1 MRKNLQFSSI
11 LNSPLSIPIGAILT
25 ALAPAPLNLWGFAWV
40 GLVPL
45 WFELMN
51 DPRSPVLQSVILG
64 AVWGSIYHGLSMH
77 WITGLHPLTWMG
89 IPFWN
94 SVAIVALIWMLVAF
108 WGALSVGLWAWGAS
122 WIIRQPIPSWLR
134 ILSAT
139 TLWCAIETARSHTSL
154 DWTTLAYTQSPGNLA
169 VLHLGQISGNV
180 LISAVIVAV
189 NLTFAEGLRSG
200 YGIKPLLPAIVVFT
214 SSHLLGGLLWLIP
227 TGLASDAKPISIG
240 IVQGNIPTRT
250 KLSPSGIRQGLNH
263 YISGYETLS
272 RQGAQLIILPE
283 GAMPFYWGTDPK
295 NPLAE
300 TIRDLKTPIAL
311 GSFGSRG
318 DRMTQ
323 AFLMLD
329 ADAHIT
335 SQYDKIKV
343 VPLGEALPFE
353 SVLGKFITRLS
364 PIKNFL
370 VAGDDR
376 QRFMTPLGQVA
387 IGICYE
393 SAFPEIFRTQIKEGS
408 EWIITT
414 SNLDPYSTV
423 LMAQHEAHDV
433 MRAIENSRYLARAT
447 NTGYSGLITPHG
459 IIASRSNSQQYET
472 QMTEVFKIQSTTM
485 YTKFGNWIMP
495 LLLMV
500 STIGWVKSIRSH

>member
-1 MRKNLQFSSI
+1 MRKSLQFS
-11 LNSPLSIPIGAILT
+11 LLHSPFSIPIGALLT

-45 WFELMN
+45 WFRLTN
-51 DPRSPVLQSVILG
+51 DPRSPVLQGMIWG
-64 AVWGSIYHGLSMH
+64 AIYNGLSMF

-94 SVAIVALIWMLVAF
+94 SVAIVAVIWILIAV
-108 WGALSVGLWAWGAS
+108 WGALNVGLWAWGAS
-122 WIIRQPIPSWLR
+122 WIIRQPGPSWLR

-139 TLWCAIETARSHTSL
+139 TLWCAVETARSHTSL
-154 DWTTLAYTQSPGNLA
+154 DWTTLAYTQSPGNLT

-180 LISAVIVAV
+180 LISSAIVAV
-189 NLTFAEGLRSG
+189 NLALAEGLRSG
-200 YGIKPLLPAIVVFT
+200 YGFKPFLPAIVIFT

-227 TGLASDAKPISIG
+227 TSLASDAKPISIG
-240 IVQGNIPTRT
+240 IVQGNIPTRI
-250 KLSPSGIRQGLNH
+250 KLSPSGIRQGLSH

-283 GAMPFYWGTDPK
+283 GAMPFDWGTDAQ

-318 DRMTQ
+318 DRTTQ
-323 AFLMLD
+323 AFLMVD

-353 SVLGKFITRLS
+353 NVLGKFITRLS
-364 PIKNFL
+364 PIKDFL
-370 VAGDDR
+370 IPGDDR

-393 SAFPEIFRTQIKEGS
+393 SAFPEIFRTQIKAGS
-408 EWIITT
+408 ELIITT

-433 MRAIENSRYLARAT
+433 MRAIENSRYLARVT

-459 IIASRSNSQQYET
+459 VVASRSNPQQYET
-472 QMTEVFKIQSTTM
+472 LMTEVFKIQSTTL
-485 YTKFGNWIMP
+485 YTKFGSWIMP
-495 LLLMV
+495 VLV
-500 STIGWVKSIRSH
+500 IASAIGWAKSSRSH

>member
-1 MRKNLQFSSI
+1 MRKNLQFSI
-11 LNSPLSIPIGAILT
+11 LNSPFLIPIGALLT
-25 ALAPAPLNLWGFAWV
+25 ALAPAPLNFWGFAWV

-45 WFELMN
+45 WFSLMAS
-51 DPRSPVLQSVILG
+51 PRSPILQGFFWG
-64 AVWGSIYHGLSMH
+64 AMWGAIYHGLSMF

-94 SVAIVALIWMLVAF
+94 SVAIVALIWILIAV

-122 WIIRQPIPSWLR
+122 WIIRQPVPSWLR

-139 TLWCAIETARSHTSL
+139 TLWCAIETARSYTSL

-180 LISAVIVAV
+180 LISSAIVAV
-189 NLTFAEGLRSG
+189 NLVLAEGLRSS
-200 YGIKPLLPAIVVFT
+200 YGFKPLLPAIVIFT

-227 TGLASDAKPISIG
+227 TSLASDAKPISIG
-240 IVQGNIPTRT
+240 IVQGNIPTRI
-250 KLSPSGIRQGLNH
+250 KLSPSGIRQGLSR

-272 RQGAQLIILPE
+272 RRGAQLIILPE
-283 GAMPFYWGTDPK
+283 GALPFDWGTDAQ
-295 NPLAE
+295 NPLAQ

-353 SVLGKFITRLS
+353 NVLGKFITRLS

-370 VAGDDR
+370 IPGDDH
-376 QRFMTPLGQVA
+376 QTFTTPFGQVA

-393 SAFPEIFRTQIKEGS
+393 SAFPEIFRTQIKGGS
-408 EWIITT
+408 EFIITT

-433 MRAIENSRYLARAT
+433 MRAIENSRYLARVT

-459 IIASRSNSQQYET
+459 VVALRSNFRRYET
-472 QMTEVFKIQSTTM
+472 LMTEVFKIQSTTT
-485 YTKFGNWIMP
+485 YTKFGNWMMP
-495 LLLMV
+495 LLVMV
-500 STIGWVKSIRSH
+500 SAIGWVKSIRSH

>member
-1 MRKNLQFSSI
+1 MRKTVQFSI
-11 LNSPLSIPIGAILT
+11 LHSPFSIPLGALLT
-25 ALAPAPLNLWGFAWV
+25 ALSPAPLNLWGLAWV

-45 WFELMN
+45 WSGLVAGS
-51 DPRSPVLQSVILG
+51 RSPFRLG
-64 AVWGSIYHGLSMH
+64 LVWGAIYHGLSLF

-89 IPFWN
+89 ISYWN
-94 SVAIVALIWMLVAF
+94 SVAIVLLIWMLVTF
-108 WGALSVGLWAWGAS
+108 WGALSVGLWAWGAH
-122 WIIRQPIPSWLR
+122 WIIRQNLPSWLR

-139 TLWCAIETARSHTSL
+139 TLWCAIETARSYTSL

-169 VLHLGQISGNV
+169 VLHLGQISGTV
-180 LISAVIVAV
+180 LISSAIVAV
-189 NLTFAEGLRSG
+189 NLALAEGLQLSHG
-200 YGIKPLLPAIVVFT
+200 FKSWVPAIVLFT
-214 SSHLLGGLLWLIP
+214 VSHLLGGLLWMAPIDRS
-227 TGLASDAKPISIG
+227 SDAKPIRVG
-240 IVQGNIPTRT
+240 IVQGNVPTRI
-250 KLSPSGIRQGLNH
+250 KLSSSGIQQGLNR

-283 GAMPFYWGTDPK
+283 GALPFYWGTDPQ
-295 NPLAE
+295 NPLAQ

-311 GSFGSRG
+311 GSFGTRG
-318 DRMTQ
+318 DRTTQ
-323 AFLMLD
+323 AFIMLD

-353 SVLGKFITRLS
+353 DLLGKFITRLS
-364 PIKNFL
+364 PIKDFL
-370 VAGDDR
+370 IAGDDR
-376 QRFMTPLGQVA
+376 QTFTTPFGPVA

-393 SAFPEIFRTQIKEGS
+393 SAFPELFRTQVQQGS
-408 EWIITT
+408 EFIITT

-459 IIASRSNSQQYET
+459 VVTLRSNSQRFEVLIA
-472 QMTEVFKIQSTTM
+472 EVFRIQSTTL
-485 YTKFGNWIMP
+485 YTKFGNWMMP
-495 LLLMV
+495 VLVIV
-500 STIGWVKSIRSH
+500 SAIGFIKTMRSRRIP